1 VVVKSKS
8 SYSIGEVS
16 KICGLSKKALR
27 HYDKI
32 GIIKP
37 DRSCG
42 NNYRYYS
49 RASLL
54 AVPVIKYYKQMG
66 FKLSEMKDVIER
78 GDYRTLRESFKSK
91 LKELREVEEAVF
103 RNYTSVKDWYDLVL
117 EAESVLLYKV
127 QNVSVKFVE
136 DGSYCF
142 YDQDFEYDYRA
153 SIINIEFTNYIESID
168 NEITGPVIIRF
179 PDYEEKMKG
188 NCQHATVLQ
197 KTLKKCDPEKEAHFG
212 GRMMV
217 SAYHIGDHENINQ
230 TYERIAQWA
239 EEHNHTLGPEVYERY
254 VVDYWSIQEREKFVT
269 EILMNISEPKK

>member
-1 VVVKSKS
+1 MRTKS

-27 HYDKI
+27 HYDKV

-49 RASLL
+49 RSSLL

-66 FKLSEMKDVIER
+66 FKLSEMKEVIES

-91 LKELREVEEAVF
+91 LTELRQVEEEVC

-117 EAESVLLYKV
+117 EAESVLHYKV
-127 QNVSVKFVE
+127 QDISVKFVDE
-136 DGSYCF
+136 GTYCF
-142 YDQDFEYDYRA
+142 FDQEFSYDYRA
-153 SIINIEFTNYIESID
+153 SIINIEFTNYVESIE

-179 PDYEEKMKG
+179 PDYKEKMNGTCNTAK
-188 NCQHATVLQ
+188 VLQ
-197 KTLKKCDPEKEAHFG
+197 KTLRKCRSEQETHFG
-212 GRMMV
+212 GNMMV
-217 SAYHIGDHENINQ
+217 SAYHIGSHENITE
-230 TYERIAQWA
+230 TYERITKWA
-239 EEHNHTLGPEVYERY
+239 AEHGYTLSPEVYERY
-254 VVDYWSIQEREKFVT
+254 VVDYWSIQDSGKFVT
-269 EILMNISEPKK
+269 EVLMNIVEQR